1 MIRQFLASTTLFDL
15 PLIAMGIFATIFAT
29 VLVRAFQKSRAA
41 EHRRMADLPLQD
53 DCLWTDRQ
61 RSNAS

>member
-15 PLIAMGIFATIFAT
+15 PLIAMGIFGTIFAT

-41 EHRRMADLPLQD
+41 EHRRMSLLPLQD
-53 DCLWTDRQ
+53 DVRRTDLQ
-61 RSNAS
+61 GSNAS

>member
-15 PLIAMGIFATIFAT
+15 PLIAMGIFGTIFAT

-41 EHRRMADLPLQD
+41 EHRRMSLLPLQD
-53 DCLWTDRQ
+53 DVERIDLQ

>member
-15 PLIAMGIFATIFAT
+15 PLIAMGIFGAIFAT

-41 EHRRMADLPLQD
+41 EYRRMADLPLQD
-53 DCLWTDRQ
+53 DCLRTDLH
-61 RSNAS
+61 RSTAS

>member
-41 EHRRMADLPLQD
+41 EHRQMSLLPLQD
-53 DCLWTDRQ
+53 DVERSDLQ

>member
-15 PLIAMGIFATIFAT
+15 PILAMGIFAAIFAT

-41 EHRRMADLPLQD
+41 EYRRMADLPLQD
-53 DCLWTDRQ
+53 DFQ
-61 RSNAS
+61 RSEAR